1 MMAEKKKI
9 LEAPKKVVDGL
20 VEVFEG
26 LAQMF
31 SGVSDQLDK
40 IPLVAYDPEE
50 ELPRPVAEVPALSEK
65 KSVAVPHPR
74 KKPVKKIHKAD
85 VPVEIADKPAEAP
98 VVEETA
104 VEDDVNS
111 GSSVEEA
118 ATEGDSAEND
128 SADGEATDSDFPVD
142 DADALPWSED
152 TGQKDTAPAEA
163 EPQTEPK
170 AAPAVTITRDD
181 LTAVI
186 VGKIKKKRSNNE
198 KIGQLLKAYGC
209 KELSALPPEKYE
221 VFLTDISQL

>member
-1 MMAEKKKI
+1 MMAEDKKI

-40 IPLVAYDPEE
+40 IPLLAADPEDE
-50 ELPRPVAEVPALSEK
+50 IPRPLAEIPALSEK
-65 KSVAVPHPR
+65 KGAATPHPR
-74 KKPVKKIHKAD
+74 KKPVKKIHKSDAPVEESAE
-85 VPVEIADKPAEAP
+85 VPVTDEP
-98 VVEETA
+98 VA
-104 VEDDVNS
+104 EDDVNS
-111 GSSVEEA
+111 GSSLEQPV
-118 ATEGDSAEND
+118 TEGDSAEND
-128 SADGEATDSDFPVD
+128 SADGEAADSDFPVD
-142 DADALPWSED
+142 DGDALPWNED
-152 TGQKDTAPAEA
+152 TGQKDTAPEKA
-163 EPQTEPK
+163 EPQAESK

-209 KELSALPPEKYE
+209 KELSALPSEKYE
-221 VFLTDISQL
+221 AFLTDISQL

>member
-1 MMAEKKKI
+1 MMAEDKKI

-31 SGVSDQLDK
+31 SGVSDQLEK
-40 IPLVAYDPEE
+40 IPLLAADPEDE
-50 ELPRPVAEVPALSEK
+50 IPRPLAEVPALSEK
-65 KSVAVPHPR
+65 KGAAAPHPR
-74 KKPVKKIHKAD
+74 KKPVKKIRKAE
-85 VPVEIADKPAEAP
+85 VPVEEPAEVPVADKP
-98 VVEETA
+98 A

-111 GSSVEEA
+111 GSSLEQP
-118 ATEGDSAEND
+118 ATESDSAEND
-128 SADGEATDSDFPVD
+128 SADGETADSDFPVD
-142 DADALPWSED
+142 DADALPWNED
-152 TGQKDTAPAEA
+152 TGQKDTASAEA
-163 EPQTEPK
+163 EPQTEQK

-221 VFLTDISQL
+221 AFLTDISQL

>member
-1 MMAEKKKI
+1 MMAEDKKI

-31 SGVSDQLDK
+31 SGVSDQLEK
-40 IPLVAYDPEE
+40 IPLLAADPEDE
-50 ELPRPVAEVPALSEK
+50 IPRPLAEVPALSEK
-65 KSVAVPHPR
+65 KGAAAPHPR

-85 VPVEIADKPAEAP
+85 APVEESAEVPVAEEPAA
-98 VVEETA
+98 
-104 VEDDVNS
+104 EDDVNS
-111 GSSVEEA
+111 GSSLEQP
-118 ATEGDSAEND
+118 ATEGDSA
-128 SADGEATDSDFPVD
+128 DSDFPVD
-142 DADALPWSED
+142 DADALPWNED

-163 EPQTEPK
+163 EQK
-170 AAPAVTITRDD
+170 AAPAVTITKDD

-221 VFLTDISQL
+221 AFLTDISQL

>member
-1 MMAEKKKI
+1 MAEDKKI

-31 SGVSDQLDK
+31 SGVSDQLEK
-40 IPLVAYDPEE
+40 IPLLAADPEDE
-50 ELPRPVAEVPALSEK
+50 IPRPLAEVPALSEK
-65 KSVAVPHPR
+65 KGAATPHPR
-74 KKPVKKIHKAD
+74 KKPIKKIRKAD
-85 VPVEIADKPAEAP
+85 VPAEELAEAP
-98 VVEETA
+98 MAEEPA
-104 VEDDVNS
+104 AEDDVNS
-111 GSSVEEA
+111 GSLLEQP

-128 SADGEATDSDFPVD
+128 SADGEAADSDFPVD
-142 DADALPWSED
+142 DADALPWNED
-152 TGQKDTAPAEA
+152 TGQKDTASAEA
-163 EPQTEPK
+163 ESQAGQK
-170 AAPAVTITRDD
+170 AAPAVTITKDD

-221 VFLTDISQL
+221 AFLTDISQL

>member
-1 MMAEKKKI
+1 MMAEDKKI

-50 ELPRPVAEVPALSEK
+50 EMPRPVAEVPALAEK
-65 KSVAVPHPR
+65 KSAAVPHPR
-74 KKPVKKIHKAD
+74 KKPVKKIRKAD
-85 VPVEIADKPAEAP
+85 IQVEIADEPAEAP

-128 SADGEATDSDFPVD
+128 SADGEAADSDFPVD

-152 TGQKDTAPAEA
+152 TGQKDTALA
-163 EPQTEPK
+163 EPQDEPK
-170 AAPAVTITRDD
+170 AAPAVTITKDD
-181 LTAVI
+181 ITAVI

-221 VFLTDISQL
+221 AFLTDISQL

>member
-1 MMAEKKKI
+1 MMAEDKKI

-31 SGVSDQLDK
+31 SGVSDQLEK
-40 IPLVAYDPEE
+40 IPLLAADPEDE
-50 ELPRPVAEVPALSEK
+50 IPHPLAEVPALSEK
-65 KSVAVPHPR
+65 KGAAAPHPR
-74 KKPVKKIHKAD
+74 KKPVKKIRKAD
-85 VPVEIADKPAEAP
+85 VPVEEPAEVP
-98 VVEETA
+98 VADEPA

-111 GSSVEEA
+111 GSSLEQP
-118 ATEGDSAEND
+118 ATESDSAEND
-128 SADGEATDSDFPVD
+128 SADGETADSDFPVD
-142 DADALPWSED
+142 DADALPWNED
-152 TGQKDTAPAEA
+152 TGQKDTASAEA
-163 EPQTEPK
+163 EPQTEQK

-221 VFLTDISQL
+221 AFLTDISQL

>member
-1 MMAEKKKI
+1 MMAEDKKI

-31 SGVSDQLDK
+31 SGVSDQLEK
-40 IPLVAYDPEE
+40 IPLLAADPEDE
-50 ELPRPVAEVPALSEK
+50 IPRPLAEVPALSEK
-65 KSVAVPHPR
+65 KGATAPHPR

-85 VPVEIADKPAEAP
+85 APVEESADEAEVPA
-98 VVEETA
+98 VEEPA
-104 VEDDVNS
+104 AEDDVNS
-111 GSSVEEA
+111 GSSVEA
-118 ATEGDSAEND
+118 AEEDSAE
-128 SADGEATDSDFPVD
+128 GEATDSDFPVD

-152 TGQKDTAPAEA
+152 TGQKDTALA
-163 EPQTEPK
+163 EPQDEPK

-221 VFLTDISQL
+221 AFLTDISQL

>member
-1 MMAEKKKI
+1 MMAEDKKI

-31 SGVSDQLDK
+31 SGVSDQLEK

-50 ELPRPVAEVPALSEK
+50 ELPCPVAEVPALSEK
-65 KSVAVPHPR
+65 KGAAIPHPR
-74 KKPVKKIHKAD
+74 KKPVEKVRKAD
-85 VPVEIADKPAEAP
+85 APVEELAEAP
-98 VVEETA
+98 VMEESA
-104 VEDDVNS
+104 AEDDVNS
-111 GSSVEEA
+111 GSSVEEP
-118 ATEGDSAEND
+118 ATEGDSA
-128 SADGEATDSDFPVD
+128 DGEAADSDFPVD
-142 DADALPWSED
+142 DADSLPWNED
-152 TGQKDTAPAEA
+152 TGQKDTASAEA
-163 EPQTEPK
+163 ESQAGQK
-170 AAPAVTITRDD
+170 AAPVVTITKDD

-221 VFLTDISQL
+221 AFLTDISQL

>member
-1 MMAEKKKI
+1 MMAEDKKI

-31 SGVSDQLDK
+31 SGVSDQLEK
-40 IPLVAYDPEE
+40 IPLLAADPEDE
-50 ELPRPVAEVPALSEK
+50 IPRPLAEVPALSEK
-65 KSVAVPHPR
+65 KGAAAPHPR
-74 KKPVKKIHKAD
+74 KKPVKKIRKAD
-85 VPVEIADKPAEAP
+85 VPVEEQEEAP
-98 VVEETA
+98 AVEEPVVKA
-104 VEDDVNS
+104 DVNS
-111 GSSVEEA
+111 GSSVEEP

-128 SADGEATDSDFPVD
+128 STDGEAADSDFPVD
-142 DADALPWSED
+142 DADALPWNED
-152 TGQKDTAPAEA
+152 TGQKDTASA
-163 EPQTEPK
+163 EPQAEQK
-170 AAPAVTITRDD
+170 ASPAVTITKDD

-221 VFLTDISQL
+221 AFLTDISQL

>member
-1 MMAEKKKI
+1 MAEDKKI

-31 SGVSDQLDK
+31 SGVSDQLEK
-40 IPLVAYDPEE
+40 IPLLAADPEDE
-50 ELPRPVAEVPALSEK
+50 IPRPLAEVPALSEK
-65 KSVAVPHPR
+65 KGAATPHPR
-74 KKPVKKIHKAD
+74 KKPIKKIRKAD
-85 VPVEIADKPAEAP
+85 VPAEELAEAP
-98 VVEETA
+98 MAEEPA
-104 VEDDVNS
+104 AEDDVNS
-111 GSSVEEA
+111 GSSLEQP

-128 SADGEATDSDFPVD
+128 SADGEAADSDFPVD
-142 DADALPWSED
+142 DADALPWNED
-152 TGQKDTAPAEA
+152 TGQKDTASAEA
-163 EPQTEPK
+163 ESQAGQK
-170 AAPAVTITRDD
+170 AAPAVTITKDD

-221 VFLTDISQL
+221 AFLTDISQL

>member
-1 MMAEKKKI
+1 MMAEDKKI

-31 SGVSDQLDK
+31 SGVSDQLEK
-40 IPLVAYDPEE
+40 NPLLAADPEDE
-50 ELPRPVAEVPALSEK
+50 IPRPLAEVPALSEK
-65 KSVAVPHPR
+65 QGAAAPHPR
-74 KKPVKKIHKAD
+74 KKPVKKIRKAD
-85 VPVEIADKPAEAP
+85 VPVEEPAEVP
-98 VVEETA
+98 VADEPA

-111 GSSVEEA
+111 GSSLEQP
-118 ATEGDSAEND
+118 ATESDSAEND
-128 SADGEATDSDFPVD
+128 SADGETADSDFPVD
-142 DADALPWSED
+142 DADALPWNED
-152 TGQKDTAPAEA
+152 TGQKDTASAEA
-163 EPQTEPK
+163 EPQTEQK

-221 VFLTDISQL
+221 AFLTDISQL

>member
-1 MMAEKKKI
+1 MMAEDKKI

-31 SGVSDQLDK
+31 SGVSDQLEK
-40 IPLVAYDPEE
+40 IPLLAADPEDE
-50 ELPRPVAEVPALSEK
+50 IPRPLAEVPALSEK
-65 KSVAVPHPR
+65 KGAAAPHPR
-74 KKPVKKIHKAD
+74 KKPVKKIRKAE
-85 VPVEIADKPAEAP
+85 VPVEEPAEVP
-98 VVEETA
+98 VADEPA

-111 GSSVEEA
+111 GSSLEQP
-118 ATEGDSAEND
+118 ATESDSAENN
-128 SADGEATDSDFPVD
+128 SADGETADSDFPVD
-142 DADALPWSED
+142 DADALPWNED
-152 TGQKDTAPAEA
+152 TGQKDTASAEA
-163 EPQTEPK
+163 EPQTEQK

-221 VFLTDISQL
+221 AFLTDISQL

>member
-1 MMAEKKKI
+1 MMAEDKKI

-31 SGVSDQLDK
+31 SGVSDQLEK
-40 IPLVAYDPEE
+40 NPLLAADPEDE
-50 ELPRPVAEVPALSEK
+50 IPRPLAEVPALSEK
-65 KSVAVPHPR
+65 KGAAAPHPR
-74 KKPVKKIHKAD
+74 KKPVKKIRKAD
-85 VPVEIADKPAEAP
+85 VPVEEPAEVP
-98 VVEETA
+98 VADEPA

-111 GSSVEEA
+111 GSSLEQP
-118 ATEGDSAEND
+118 ATESDSAEND
-128 SADGEATDSDFPVD
+128 SADGETADSDFPVD
-142 DADALPWSED
+142 DADALPWNED
-152 TGQKDTAPAEA
+152 TGQKDTASAEA
-163 EPQTEPK
+163 EPQTEQK

-221 VFLTDISQL
+221 AFLTDISQL

>member
-1 MMAEKKKI
+1 MMAEDKKI

-40 IPLVAYDPEE
+40 IPLVAYDPEDE
-50 ELPRPVAEVPALSEK
+50 IPRPLAEVPALSEK
-65 KSVAVPHPR
+65 KGAAAPHPR
-74 KKPVKKIHKAD
+74 KKPVKKIRKAD
-85 VPVEIADKPAEAP
+85 VPVEEQEEAP
-98 VVEETA
+98 VAEEPVVKA
-104 VEDDVNS
+104 DVNS
-111 GSSVEEA
+111 GSSVEEP

-128 SADGEATDSDFPVD
+128 SADGEAADSDFPVD
-142 DADALPWSED
+142 DADALPWNED
-152 TGQKDTAPAEA
+152 TGQKDTSSAEA
-163 EPQTEPK
+163 EPQVEQK
-170 AAPAVTITRDD
+170 AAPAVTITKDD
-181 LTAVI
+181 ITAII

-221 VFLTDISQL
+221 AFLTDISQL

>member
-1 MMAEKKKI
+1 MMAEDKKI

-31 SGVSDQLDK
+31 SGVSEQLEK
-40 IPLVAYDPEE
+40 NPLLAADPEDE
-50 ELPRPVAEVPALSEK
+50 IPRPLAEVPALSEK
-65 KSVAVPHPR
+65 KGAAAPHPR
-74 KKPVKKIHKAD
+74 KKPVKKIRKAD
-85 VPVEIADKPAEAP
+85 VPVEEPAEVP
-98 VVEETA
+98 VADEPA

-111 GSSVEEA
+111 GSSLEQP
-118 ATEGDSAEND
+118 ATESDSAEND
-128 SADGEATDSDFPVD
+128 SADGETADSDFPVD
-142 DADALPWSED
+142 DADALPWNED
-152 TGQKDTAPAEA
+152 TGQKDTASAEA
-163 EPQTEPK
+163 EPQTEQK

-221 VFLTDISQL
+221 AFLTDISQL

>member
-1 MMAEKKKI
+1 MMAEDKKI

-40 IPLVAYDPEE
+40 IPLLAADPEDE
-50 ELPRPVAEVPALSEK
+50 IPRPLAEIPALSEK
-65 KSVAVPHPR
+65 KGAAAPHPR
-74 KKPVKKIHKAD
+74 KKPVKKTHKAEVPAEEPAE
-85 VPVEIADKPAEAP
+85 VPVAEEPAA
-98 VVEETA
+98 
-104 VEDDVNS
+104 EDDTNS
-111 GSSVEEA
+111 GSSVEES

-128 SADGEATDSDFPVD
+128 SADGEAADSDFPVD
-142 DADALPWSED
+142 DADALPWNED
-152 TGQKDTAPAEA
+152 TGQKDTAST
-163 EPQTEPK
+163 EPQAEQK
-170 AAPAVTITRDD
+170 AAPVVTITKDD
-181 LTAVI
+181 ITAVI

-221 VFLTDISQL
+221 AFLTDISQL

>member
-1 MMAEKKKI
+1 MAEDKKI

-31 SGVSDQLDK
+31 SGVSDQLEK
-40 IPLVAYDPEE
+40 NPLLAADPEDE
-50 ELPRPVAEVPALSEK
+50 IPRPLAEVPALSEK
-65 KSVAVPHPR
+65 KGAAAPHPR
-74 KKPVKKIHKAD
+74 KKPVKKIRKAD
-85 VPVEIADKPAEAP
+85 VPVEEPAEVP
-98 VVEETA
+98 VADEPA

-111 GSSVEEA
+111 GSSLEQP
-118 ATEGDSAEND
+118 ATESDSAEND
-128 SADGEATDSDFPVD
+128 SADGETADSDFPVD
-142 DADALPWSED
+142 DADALPWNED
-152 TGQKDTAPAEA
+152 TGQKDTASAEA
-163 EPQTEPK
+163 EPQTEQK

-209 KELSALPPEKYE
+209 KELFALPPEKYE
-221 VFLTDISQL
+221 AFLTDISQL

>member
-1 MMAEKKKI
+1 MMAEDKKI

-31 SGVSDQLDK
+31 SGVSDQLEK
-40 IPLVAYDPEE
+40 IPLLAADPEDE
-50 ELPRPVAEVPALSEK
+50 IPRPLAEVPALSEK
-65 KSVAVPHPR
+65 KGAAAPHPR
-74 KKPVKKIHKAD
+74 KKPVKKIRKAE
-85 VPVEIADKPAEAP
+85 VPVEEPAEVP
-98 VVEETA
+98 VADEPA

-111 GSSVEEA
+111 GSSLEQP
-118 ATEGDSAEND
+118 ATESDSAEND
-128 SADGEATDSDFPVD
+128 SADGETADSDFPVD
-142 DADALPWSED
+142 DADALPWNED
-152 TGQKDTAPAEA
+152 TGQKDTASAEA
-163 EPQTEPK
+163 EPQTEQK

-221 VFLTDISQL
+221 AFLTAISQL

>member
-1 MMAEKKKI
+1 MMAEDKKI

-31 SGVSDQLDK
+31 SGVSDQLENN
-40 IPLVAYDPEE
+40 PLLAADPEDE
-50 ELPRPVAEVPALSEK
+50 IPRPLAEVPALSEK
-65 KSVAVPHPR
+65 KGAAAPHPR
-74 KKPVKKIHKAD
+74 KKPVKKIRKAD
-85 VPVEIADKPAEAP
+85 VPVEEPAEVP
-98 VVEETA
+98 VADEPA

-111 GSSVEEA
+111 GSSLEQP
-118 ATEGDSAEND
+118 ATESDSAEND
-128 SADGEATDSDFPVD
+128 SADGETADSDFPVD
-142 DADALPWSED
+142 DADALPWNED
-152 TGQKDTAPAEA
+152 TGQKDTASAEA
-163 EPQTEPK
+163 EPQTEQK

-221 VFLTDISQL
+221 AFLTDISQL

>member
-1 MMAEKKKI
+1 MAEDKKI

-31 SGVSDQLDK
+31 SGVSDQLEK

-50 ELPRPVAEVPALSEK
+50 EMPRPVAEVPALSEK
-65 KSVAVPHPR
+65 KGAAIPHPR
-74 KKPVKKIHKAD
+74 KKPVKKVRKAD
-85 VPVEIADKPAEAP
+85 APVEELAEAP
-98 VVEETA
+98 VMEESA
-104 VEDDVNS
+104 AEDDVNS
-111 GSSVEEA
+111 GSSVEEP
-118 ATEGDSAEND
+118 ATEGDSA
-128 SADGEATDSDFPVD
+128 DGEAADSDFPVD
-142 DADALPWSED
+142 DADSLPWNED
-152 TGQKDTAPAEA
+152 TGQKDTASAEA
-163 EPQTEPK
+163 ESQAGQK
-170 AAPAVTITRDD
+170 AAPVVTITKDD

-221 VFLTDISQL
+221 AFLTDISQL

>member
-1 MMAEKKKI
+1 MMAEDKKI

-31 SGVSDQLDK
+31 SGVSDQLEK
-40 IPLVAYDPEE
+40 IPLLAADPEDE
-50 ELPRPVAEVPALSEK
+50 IPRPLAEVPALSEK
-65 KSVAVPHPR
+65 KGAAAPHPR
-74 KKPVKKIHKAD
+74 KKPVKKIRKAE
-85 VPVEIADKPAEAP
+85 VPVEEPAEVP
-98 VVEETA
+98 VAEEPA
-104 VEDDVNS
+104 AEDDTNS
-111 GSSVEEA
+111 GSSVEES

-128 SADGEATDSDFPVD
+128 SADGEAADSDFPVD
-142 DADALPWSED
+142 DADALPWNED
-152 TGQKDTAPAEA
+152 TGQKDTASAEA
-163 EPQTEPK
+163 EPQTEQK

-221 VFLTDISQL
+221 AFLTDISQL

>member
-1 MMAEKKKI
+1 MMAEDKKI

-31 SGVSDQLDK
+31 SGVSDQLEK
-40 IPLVAYDPEE
+40 IPLLAADPEDE
-50 ELPRPVAEVPALSEK
+50 ILRPLAEVPALSEK
-65 KSVAVPHPR
+65 KGAAAPHPR
-74 KKPVKKIHKAD
+74 KKPVKKIRKAE
-85 VPVEIADKPAEAP
+85 VPVEEPAEVP
-98 VVEETA
+98 VADEPA

-111 GSSVEEA
+111 GSSLEQP
-118 ATEGDSAEND
+118 ATESDSAEND
-128 SADGEATDSDFPVD
+128 SADGETADSDFPVD
-142 DADALPWSED
+142 DADALPWNED
-152 TGQKDTAPAEA
+152 TGQKDTASAEA
-163 EPQTEPK
+163 EPQTEQK

-221 VFLTDISQL
+221 AFLTDISQL

>member
-1 MMAEKKKI
+1 MMAEDKKI

-31 SGVSDQLDK
+31 SGMSDQLEK
-40 IPLVAYDPEE
+40 IPLLAADPEDE
-50 ELPRPVAEVPALSEK
+50 IPRPLAEVPALSEK
-65 KSVAVPHPR
+65 KGAAAPHPR
-74 KKPVKKIHKAD
+74 KKPVKKIRKAE
-85 VPVEIADKPAEAP
+85 VPVEEPAEVP
-98 VVEETA
+98 VADEPA

-111 GSSVEEA
+111 GSSLEQP
-118 ATEGDSAEND
+118 ATESDSAEND
-128 SADGEATDSDFPVD
+128 SADGETADSDFPVD
-142 DADALPWSED
+142 DADALPWNED
-152 TGQKDTAPAEA
+152 TGQKDTASAEA
-163 EPQTEPK
+163 EPQTEQK

-221 VFLTDISQL
+221 AFLTDISQL

>member
-1 MMAEKKKI
+1 MAEDKKI

-31 SGVSDQLDK
+31 SGVSDQLEK
-40 IPLVAYDPEE
+40 IPLLAADPEDE
-50 ELPRPVAEVPALSEK
+50 IPRPLAEVPALSEK
-65 KSVAVPHPR
+65 KGAAAPHPR
-74 KKPVKKIHKAD
+74 KKPVKKIRKAE
-85 VPVEIADKPAEAP
+85 VPVEEPAEVP
-98 VVEETA
+98 VADEPA

-111 GSSVEEA
+111 GSSLEQP
-118 ATEGDSAEND
+118 ATESDSAEND
-128 SADGEATDSDFPVD
+128 SADGETADSDFPVD
-142 DADALPWSED
+142 DADALPWNED
-152 TGQKDTAPAEA
+152 TGQKDTASAEA
-163 EPQTEPK
+163 EPQTEQK

-221 VFLTDISQL
+221 AFLTDISQL